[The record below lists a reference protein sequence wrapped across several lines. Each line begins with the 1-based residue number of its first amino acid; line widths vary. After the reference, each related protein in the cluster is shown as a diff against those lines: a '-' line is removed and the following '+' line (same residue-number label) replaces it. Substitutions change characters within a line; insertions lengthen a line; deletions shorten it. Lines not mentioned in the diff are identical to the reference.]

1 MVEMRHG
8 QERSFMEDI
17 KEDVTGRCHRMLRI
31 MSAECDSI
39 TRVWEVAAV
48 V

>member
-1 MVEMRHG
+1 
-8 QERSFMEDI
+8 MEDI
-17 KEDVTGRCHRMLRI
+17 KEDVTGRCHRMLR